1 MWCYPTLQL
10 TSFLPSPLLF
20 LIARGRIEVR
30 TSQGHSILASSKSHA
45 RESPRVTTAKCEL
58 ICNLHINRFADAAT
72 RRGVVG
78 PSFVNVNG
86 PPSLPHGFFQMR
98 IEREGEGDVLY
109 IMWLCAHQVDWN
121 VDGDGRDDGHV
132 NVQRSDAVE
141 GRWFGSN
148 LHACT
153 WASI

>member
-1 MWCYPTLQL
+1 MKFAPRRVIQF
-10 TSFLPSPLLF
+10 SLL
-20 LIARGRIEVR
+20 L
-30 TSQGHSILASSKSHA
+30 SHT
-45 RESPRVTTAKCEL
+45 RERERERHRLTTAKCEL

-98 IEREGEGDVLY
+98 IERGEGDVLY

-121 VDGDGRDDGHV
+121 VVGDGRDDGHV

-141 GRWFGSN
+141 GR
-148 LHACT
+148 
-153 WASI
+153 